1 MADKKISQLTGASTP
16 VAGTEV
22 LPIVQSG
29 ATVKVS
35 IDNLTAGKSVSGASF
50 VPTGSTV
57 PANGM
62 FLSSANSVGFASNS
76 TEHWV
81 VNASGNFNPVGSKGI
96 GTNLAPVSEVV
107 GTTFST
113 SAAAA
118 GSNLT
123 GSTLAADGTDTNI
136 DINVTPKWSGS
147 VNMTKVNIDGGTIDG
162 TVIGGASAAAATV
175 SSLDATGLTPKIAN
189 NGSADVTVQ
198 IGPDTPSAG
207 RSGRIGFITSS
218 AHKNWYIANNWLT
231 AGALELVQTTT
242 TGGSTMASS
251 ASFVLDSAGNA
262 GIGATPES
270 FFSTER
276 VLKIGNGAYFGGRTN
291 SVVEMNIYTNAY
303 ISTGGTP
310 TYIGNG
316 AACRYTH
323 DSGKHLWYNA
333 ASGTAG
339 GAISFTNTAALT
351 TTGFG
356 LGTSSPSVKLHL
368 ESSSSA
374 VSQQY
379 FVNTDVSVGGKT
391 GGTYMYSRDPS
402 NAWYSGID
410 SYVPSGAAGVDRTDL
425 RFYTCAIT
433 SGERGRFTPGGDFLV
448 GKTTTTAVVGT
459 EISQDGYLR
468 VGRSSST
475 TATTLDVYSTGAG
488 AYRFYVE
495 MSGTVF
501 ATNTTISAISDARL
515 KENVRDLD
523 VGLNAILALKP
534 RKFDWKEGKGKN
546 KKNDRGFIAQEF
558 EQVFPD
564 LIDTWKDPAPEGE
577 EPYKSVRQDL
587 IPVLVKAIQ
596 EQQTMIKSLE
606 ARIAALEAK

>member
-16 VAGTEV
+16 LAGSEV

-35 IDNLTAGKSVSGASF
+35 IDNVTKGR
-50 VPTGSTV
+50 T
-57 PANGM
+57 
-62 FLSSANSVGFASNS
+62 
-76 TEHWV
+76 
-81 VNASGNFNPVGSKGI
+81 VNA
-96 GTNLAPVSEVV
+96 
-107 GTTFST
+107 TTFDT
-113 SAAAA
+113 DVAAA
-118 GSNLT
+118 GVTLT
-123 GSTLAADGTDTNI
+123 GTTLSADGTDANI
-136 DINVTPKWSGS
+136 DVNVTPKGTGA
-147 VNMTKVNIDGGTIDG
+147 VNITKVNIDGGTIDG

-175 SSLDATGLTPKIAN
+175 SSLDATGLNPKIAN

-207 RSGRIGFITSS
+207 RSGRIGLITSS
-218 AHKNWYIANNWLT
+218 AHKNWYITNNWLH
-231 AGALELVQTTT
+231 AGALEFVQTTAA
-242 TGGSTMASS
+242 GGSTMASS
-251 ASFVLDSAGNA
+251 PSFTISPAGDV
-262 GIGATPES
+262 GIG
-270 FFSTER
+270 
-276 VLKIGNGAYFGGRTN
+276 VNQ
-291 SVVEMNIYTNAY
+291 
-303 ISTGGTP
+303 
-310 TYIGNG
+310 
-316 AACRYTH
+316 
-323 DSGKHLWYNA
+323 
-333 ASGTAG
+333 
-339 GAISFTNTAALT
+339 
-351 TTGFG
+351 
-356 LGTSSPSVKLHL
+356 PSVKLHL
-368 ESSSSA
+368 QSASAA

-379 FVNTDVSVGGKT
+379 FVNTDVAVGGKM
-391 GGTYMYSRDPS
+391 GGIYMYSRDPS

-410 SYVPSGAAGVDRTDL
+410 SYVPSDAAGVDRTDL

-475 TATTLDVYSTGAG
+475 TATTLDVFSTGAA

-495 MSGTVF
+495 MSGTVY

-523 VGLNAILALKP
+523 VGLDAVMALKP

-596 EQQTMIKSLE
+596 EQQAMIKSLE
-606 ARIAALEAK
+606 AKIAALDSK